1 MEQKEHIAACQSSQQ
16 DNWADSCAQKN
27 REIWSD
33 RAPLICF
40 LSKSPKQSTRPEA
53 PGAEEWLKCYL
64 LLWSSCVPANLL
76 GFCFRLDSPLLGA
89 VFHFTAP
96 ILPLQPP
103 RCAAVRVCFQLLV
116 MSSADPPWNQ
126 PTPFCQELETHPRSH
141 TSYPHSSRVCAHY
154 EKHFLWFSEIN
165 VLNTFIIV
173 IVLIACWIGAA
184 KKSTNKQTKQNE
196 TYRLIKKKIL

>member
-141 TSYPHSSRVCAHY
+141 TKLPSFIKGLCSLWKALPMVLRNKCV
-154 EKHFLWFSEIN
+154 KHFYYCHCFDCM
-165 VLNTFIIV
+165 LNRSSKEV
-173 IVLIACWIGAA
+173 
-184 KKSTNKQTKQNE
+184 K
-196 TYRLIKKKIL
+196 